1 MRGRVNIRAML
12 RPFRPKPDLTIR
24 IVRLAGD
31 GLELAGEAYGDSAAA
46 PVLFFHG
53 GGQSRSAW
61 RGSARIL
68 GDAGYYAITFDLR
81 GHGESEWA
89 ADGDY
94 LLDAFGRDVE
104 RLLYQFERPV
114 ALVGASRGGQ
124 AALVGGSRH
133 PHRVRLIMLADVA
146 PMMQDS
152 GIDGIRAFF
161 ACSEYGFASL
171 HEAADA
177 LAQHLGQPR
186 LPDPSGLRRAMRR
199 DEYGRWHW
207 HWDPATGKAEFLHP
221 PSEEQAMLD
230 AAGRTKS
237 PLILVRAE
245 HSHLVTDK
253 GVATFRR
260 LAPQLEVTVAKGARH
275 MFTAD
280 RNDQFAADLLRQLAA
295 HPEWLTE

>member
-1 MRGRVNIRAML
+1 MMGRANIQATP
-12 RPFRPKPDLTIR
+12 RPFRAKADLTSR
-24 IVRLAGD
+24 IVKLNGDRLQ
-31 GLELAGEAYGDSAAA
+31 LTGEAYGDPAAA

-68 GDAGYYAITFDLR
+68 GEAGYHAITFDLR
-81 GHGESEWA
+81 GHGDSEWA
-89 ADGDY
+89 PDGDY

-104 RLLYQFERPV
+104 RLLFQFDGPV

-133 PHRVRLIMLADVA
+133 PDRVRLIMLADVA
-146 PMMQDS
+146 PVMRDS

-161 ACSEYGFASL
+161 ACSANGFASL
-171 HEAADA
+171 DEAADA
-177 LAQHLGQPR
+177 LAQYLGQPR
-186 LPDPSGLRRAMRR
+186 LPDPSRLGRAMRT
-199 DEYGRWHW
+199 DTNGRWHW
-207 HWDPATGKAEFLHP
+207 HWDPATGKNQFLHP
-221 PSEEQAMLD
+221 PSEGKAVLD
-230 AAGRTKS
+230 AAARTRS

-245 HSHLVTDK
+245 HSHLVTDE
-253 GVATFRR
+253 GVALFKR
-260 LAPQLEVTVAKGARH
+260 LAPQLEVSVAKGAAH

-295 HPEWLTE
+295 YPARPPA

>member
-1 MRGRVNIRAML
+1 MNTRATP
-12 RPFRPKPDLTIR
+12 RPFRPRPDLTSR

-31 GLELAGEAYGDSAAA
+31 GLELAGEAYGDPAAA

-68 GDAGYYAITFDLR
+68 GDAGYHAITFDLR
-81 GHGESEWA
+81 GHGDSEWA

-104 RLLYQFERPV
+104 RLLFRFDRPV

-133 PHRVRLIMLADVA
+133 PERVRLIMLADVA
-146 PMMQDS
+146 PMMRDS

-161 ACSEYGFASL
+161 ACSADGFASL

-186 LPDPSGLRRAMRR
+186 LPDPSRLGRAMRR
-199 DEYGRWHW
+199 DKHGRWHW
-207 HWDPATGKAEFLHP
+207 HWDPAIGKNEFLHP
-221 PSEEQAMLD
+221 PSEGQAVLD
-230 AAGRTKS
+230 AAGRTRS

-245 HSHLVTDK
+245 HSHLVTDE
-253 GVATFRR
+253 GVAAFKR
-260 LAPQLEVTVAKGARH
+260 LAPQLEVTVAKGAGH

-295 HPEWLTE
+295 HPARPPA